1 MGPPFVI
8 DENFR
13 LIGCR
18 GNETRQIGEHSAQH
32 FGPTAATRL
41 LDRSLTMFPK
51 WMRTSALVPA
61 IVHHSIRSIG
71 EDLTPDTLRKRNF
84 DHH

>member
-18 GNETRQIGEHSAQH
+18 GNETRQIGEHSAKH
-32 FGPTAATRL
+32 FGLAAATHL
-41 LDRSLTMFPK
+41 LDCSLTDVSEIDADLT
-51 WMRTSALVPA
+51 TSAGDRPPFNT
-61 IVHHSIRSIG
+61 IDWRG
-71 EDLTPDTLRKRNF
+71 PYT
-84 DHH
+84 